1 MARTVSSD
9 VSSVNAVNLLER
21 CPAVFLAL
29 LLSTATAP
37 SLNAQ
42 SSDDWAQV
50 MRVPSGTRVQVGTTL
65 NPSEKFRGE
74 LRSATPSDVTVVD
87 ESGAVRVYQRVDIA
101 RLRVRRS
108 HVAPIAGAIAGAAWG
123 GLAGAISDG
132 GGAEKAAFVAVAV
145 ALVGGIGWLV
155 GKAIQ
160 KGAWKTIY
168 EAAP

>member
-1 MARTVSSD
+1 
-9 VSSVNAVNLLER
+9 
-21 CPAVFLAL
+21 
-29 LLSTATAP
+29 
-37 SLNAQ
+37 
-42 SSDDWAQV
+42 
-50 MRVPSGTRVQVGTTL
+50 MRVPAGTRVQVEIKL

-74 LRSATPSDVTVVD
+74 LRSATSADVTLVD
-87 ESGAVRVYQRVDIA
+87 KSGAVRVYQRMDIT
-101 RLRVRRS
+101 RLRMRRS
-108 HVAPIAGAIAGAAWG
+108 DVAPIAGAIAGAAWG